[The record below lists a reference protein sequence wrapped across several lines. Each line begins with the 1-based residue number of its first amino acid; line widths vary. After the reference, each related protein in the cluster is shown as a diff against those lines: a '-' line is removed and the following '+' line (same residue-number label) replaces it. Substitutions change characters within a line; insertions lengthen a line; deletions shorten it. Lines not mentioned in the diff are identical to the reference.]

1 MCVKAEATENLVQ
14 RLSLQLEQQQQ
25 FIDNLQLKAREDAKQ
40 AELDKQAE
48 LLTSEILLAEKL
60 SKAKESM
67 EFTVRKYVNE
77 RSEKERKEE
86 LARLSAR
93 KVDQAKE
100 EQAIITSRKLLEEK
114 LAKLD
119 QVDEEKENMK
129 RQLKALL
136 EDKAAK

>member
-1 MCVKAEATENLVQ
+1 
-14 RLSLQLEQQQQ
+14 
-25 FIDNLQLKAREDAKQ
+25 
-40 AELDKQAE
+40 
-48 LLTSEILLAEKL
+48 
-60 SKAKESM
+60 M

-86 LARLSAR
+86 FARLSAR